1 MNALQVARTV
11 RELMVDGA
19 RCLATLLLAD
29 QHLIAWC

>member
-1 MNALQVARTV
+1 MTALQVARTV

-19 RCLATLLLAD
+19 TRLATLLLAD